1 MSEFIDAVEEY
12 FDRVNLIVDYYS
24 IPVEQRKE
32 REKEVRLQLDE
43 WIRTSTA
50 ESKLQYLIL
59 LQRVKGVPSPWNAF
73 TSPTPGEAPPASVLI
88 RDQSF
93 AKDMVEPGSLLE
105 DAFKNVNQFFS
116 DWSLEDYLLATG
128 PAGWLT
134 SIGVQ
139 VSENLRSQVKSTSE
153 TIGKVVSTGVW
164 IAAAIGAIAL
174 VGGGVAAVVWMR
186 KQGKEQRSVPRYAS
200 DDQLALPPKAEMS
213 SAI

>member
-43 WIRTSTA
+43 WIGTSTA

-88 RDQSF
+88 RD
-93 AKDMVEPGSLLE
+93 
-105 DAFKNVNQFFS
+105 
-116 DWSLEDYLLATG
+116 
-128 PAGWLT
+128 
-134 SIGVQ
+134 
-139 VSENLRSQVKSTSE
+139 
-153 TIGKVVSTGVW
+153 
-164 IAAAIGAIAL
+164 
-174 VGGGVAAVVWMR
+174 
-186 KQGKEQRSVPRYAS
+186 
-200 DDQLALPPKAEMS
+200 
-213 SAI
+213 